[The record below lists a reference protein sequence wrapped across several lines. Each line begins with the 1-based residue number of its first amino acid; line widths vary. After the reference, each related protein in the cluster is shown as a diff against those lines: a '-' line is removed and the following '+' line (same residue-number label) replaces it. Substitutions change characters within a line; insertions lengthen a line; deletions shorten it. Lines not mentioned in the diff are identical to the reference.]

1 MEVMQVAF
9 SIQLRKDTSANWG
22 IVNPILLRGEPG
34 FETDTGRLKIGDGT
48 TAWNVLPYFVP
59 ESGEPVGG
67 VPAGSIT
74 AFAGSSAPS
83 GYLLCDGSQLSRET
97 YSSLFSVIGT
107 TYGTGNGTT
116 TFNIPNLKGRMPVG
130 LDSSQTEFNSL
141 GLIGGAKQ
149 HTLTS
154 NEMPSHTHTQDVH
167 GHTATT
173 AAAGTHSHS
182 AGTDSQGSH
191 SHTTALYNNTDA
203 YASGTAR
210 NALHNSLGNL
220 NNYSS
225 NSAGSHSHTVF
236 IFDSGSHSHTVTVNN
251 TTAVNQNTG
260 GGQPHN
266 NLQPFITLNY
276 IIKT

>member
-1 MEVMQVAF
+1 MAS
-9 SIQLRKDTSANWG
+9 SIQLRRDTSANWG
-22 IVNPILLRGEPG
+22 LANPVLLRGEPG
-34 FETDTGRLKIGDGT
+34 FETDTGRLKVGDGT
-48 TAWNVLPYFVP
+48 TEWNVLSYFVP
-59 ESGEPVGG
+59 EPEEPIGR
-67 VPAGSIT
+67 VPTGSVT
-74 AFAGSSAPS
+74 AFAGASAPS
-83 GYLLCDGSQLSRET
+83 GYLMCDGSELSRET
-97 YSSLFSVIGT
+97 YSSLFSIIGT

-116 TFNIPNLKGRMPVG
+116 TFNVPNLKGRMPVG

-154 NEMPSHTHTQDVH
+154 NEMPSHTHTQNEH
-167 GHTATT
+167 NHTATT
-173 AAAGTHSHS
+173 ASAGSHGHS
-182 AGTDSQGSH
+182 AGTDSQGLHSH
-191 SHTTALYNNTDA
+191 STSLYNNTGA

-210 NALHNSLGNL
+210 NALHNSIGNL
-220 NNYSS
+220 NGYGS
-225 NSAGSHSHTVF
+225 NSSGSHSHTVF